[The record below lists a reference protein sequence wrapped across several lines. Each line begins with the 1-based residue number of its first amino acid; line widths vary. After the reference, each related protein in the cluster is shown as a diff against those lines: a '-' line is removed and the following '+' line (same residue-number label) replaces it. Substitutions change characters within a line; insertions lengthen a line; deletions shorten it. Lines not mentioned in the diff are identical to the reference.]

1 MGGPS
6 RESYL
11 AAEERKRQRI
21 AALRTRDG
29 VVDLAEWRKA
39 LGAVSALER
48 LLQDPPW
55 LLRVRLVTAPEV
67 GFELRV
73 ELLWDSP
80 EGRMCLPS
88 SVNDVPVK
96 RVVLNPGRRRPC
108 PSGA

>member
-1 MGGPS
+1 MGGPT

-21 AALRTRDG
+21 AALRTREG

-39 LGAVSALER
+39 LQARVALER

-55 LLRVRLVTAPEV
+55 LMRVQLAAAAEV
-67 GFELRV
+67 GLELRV

-80 EGRMCLPS
+80 EARLCLPS
-88 SVNDVPVK
+88 SVNDTPVK
-96 RVVLNPGRRRPC
+96 VTVRNPARRPC